1 MKTIRN
7 NVFETNSSSMHNVS
21 ISNELAVGDYSGTTL
36 FVDASGDYGWS
47 GPLVETPEQ
56 KLDYAIVAYLCRE
69 YERCPD
75 EDSMS
80 KQQYKA
86 ECKKLGEILV
96 KKVTAVLDKIVETF
110 AQYGVTVEFGKNL
123 REYTDGSYYVEIEHS
138 GYIDH
143 QSAPGENSDCA
154 QIANWVETNPNR
166 LFNFCFNNSYIE
178 LDNDN
183 H

>member
-21 ISNELAVGDYSGTTL
+21 ISNELAVGDHSGTTL

-56 KLDYAIVAYLCRE
+56 KLDYAIVAYLSRE
-69 YERCPD
+69 YERCPNAD
-75 EDSMS
+75 NTSE
-80 KQQYKA
+80 QQHKA
-86 ECKKLGEILV
+86 ECKKLGEALV
-96 KKVTAVLDKIVETF
+96 EKVTAVLDEIVETF

-123 REYTDGSYYVEIEHS
+123 HEYTIGSCYIKIKHS

-154 QIANWVETNPNR
+154 LIASWVETNPNR